1 MLFYGPP
8 GTGKTSTIL
17 AVARKIYGKNYKQMI
32 LELNASDDR
41 GIDVVREQIKTFAS
55 TRQIFRY
62 QTSKS
67 RLTNSSAFK
76 LIILDEADAM
86 TLQAQNALRRII
98 EKYTRNVRFCIICNY
113 INKLSPAIQ
122 SRTTKFRFSPLS
134 TPSISARLD
143 HIIEAESVNIT
154 PTGKGALLKLS
165 SGDMRRAVNV
175 LQACASA
182 YDTINEEEIYMC
194 VGMIMPADTER
205 IVQSML
211 SEEFGTCL
219 RSMSRCNL
227 TDVRYKYSEITER
240 SCVAGYSWGCLRGA
254 TGSRVGA
261 AIENHNTGSFSDD
274 RIPTKYGSDRTN
286 TSQCHGRRR
295 KNSDRLG
302 K

>member
-1 MLFYGPP
+1 
-8 GTGKTSTIL
+8 
-17 AVARKIYGKNYKQMI
+17 
-32 LELNASDDR
+32 
-41 GIDVVREQIKTFAS
+41 
-55 TRQIFRY
+55 
-62 QTSKS
+62 
-67 RLTNSSAFK
+67 
-76 LIILDEADAM
+76 M

-143 HIIEAESVNIT
+143 YIIEAESVSIT
-154 PTGKGALLKLS
+154 PAGKEALLKLS

-182 YDTINEEEIYMC
+182 YDTIDEEEIYMC

-219 RSMSRCNL
+219 RSISLCSL
-227 TDVRYKYSEITER
+227 THVRYKYSEITER
-240 SCVAGYSWGCLRGA
+240 SCVAGYSRGCLRGA
-254 TGSRVGA
+254 AGSRVGA
-261 AIENHNTGSFSDD
+261 TIENHNPRSFSNN
-274 RIPTKYGSDRTN
+274 RIPTKHGSDRTN